1 MRRRVS
7 DRDTIKF
14 VRLYFKKEKFE
25 MVFSSFSAIYK
36 TCRPQDIGITKFA
49 LYNALAR
56 TKNGVYENDIV
67 KITKEVVLCKR
78 D

>member
-36 TCRPQDIGITKFA
+36 TCRPKDVGITKFA

>member
-56 TKNGVYENDIV
+56 TKNGVYENDLVIMRKE
-67 KITKEVVLCKR
+67 KIKCHC